1 MEKDMLQDFNT
12 PEAKQ
17 LLLDTLSS
25 DLAVSHRAKAKLG
38 LEIAKA
44 MQLPLKQGIFYGDT
58 ITGIFDIPRFEPGV
72 PVELPISAITQS
84 KVGRHIAY
92 SVPKTGE
99 IPRRTIEGDYI
110 SIPVSDYATSIDW
123 SRKFAQYARYDVVA
137 LAMQAAEAS
146 IVRRRNNDGWH
157 TILAALASRGLYV
170 YDNEAAG
177 GLFTKRLIALTQ
189 IVLRRN
195 AGGNSNSINRGKLT
209 HVALSPESL
218 ADVRSWDA
226 TQVDEMTRRE
236 IYIASEGSA
245 TLTKVFGVVLVDLD
259 ELGAG
264 QEYDNYF
271 INTLGGS
278 YPGSKTEIAVGLDL
292 VSGLQKSF
300 VMPWVVQP
308 NGQMIEMLNNPLL
321 ILENRDG
328 YQGRL
333 TYGAS
338 ILDDRYVVGMG
349 I

>member
-1 MEKDMLQDFNT
+1 MDNDIMTELNT

-17 LLLDTLSS
+17 LLLDTLST
-25 DLAVSHRAKAKLG
+25 DLSKSYAAKARLG
-38 LEIAKA
+38 YEIAKA
-44 MQLPLKQGIFYGDT
+44 MVFPLKQGIFYGDT
-58 ITGIFDIPRFEPGV
+58 ISGIFGFPTFEPGV
-72 PVELPISAITQS
+72 PIEWPISAITQS

-99 IPRRTIEGDYI
+99 IPRRTIEGDYMT
-110 SIPVSDYATSIDW
+110 IPVSDYATSVDW

-137 LAMQAAEAS
+137 MAMQAAEAS

-157 TILAALASRGLYV
+157 TIIAALASRGLYI
-170 YDNEAAG
+170 YDNEAAS
-177 GLFTKRLIALTQ
+177 GLFTKRLISLSQ

-195 AGGNSNSINRGKLT
+195 AGGNSNSVNRGKLT

-278 YPGSKTEIAVGLDL
+278 YPGSKSEIAIGLDL
-292 VSGLQKSF
+292 VNGTQKSF

-308 NGQMIEMLNNPLL
+308 NGQTIEMLNNPLL

-328 YQGRL
+328 YQARL
-333 TYGAS
+333 TYGTS
-338 ILDDRYVVGMG
+338 VIDDRYVVGLG